1 MKRQTIKLDNN
12 RRDLLKKIILE
23 QTYSASNKAKK
34 KAKVILLKSEGKS
47 IKEII
52 KETNLCKRTI
62 INYVQEYNNMNCDVG
77 GMRFIH
83 KNKYKSSSL
92 KITNVDGD
100 NILLAEFKRKP
111 PLSYKEA
118 AERIKKIFNIA
129 ISESA
134 TRAYLNK
141 HKIYTKRSK
150 KIIKITN
157 NYSYKQ
163 NDRN

>member
-1 MKRQTIKLDNN
+1 MKRFFSLFIC
-12 RRDLLKKIILE
+12 LLLITLV
-23 QTYSASNKAKK
+23 A
-34 KAKVILLKSEGKS
+34 
-47 IKEII
+47 
-52 KETNLCKRTI
+52 
-62 INYVQEYNNMNCDVG
+62 CDG
-77 GMRFIH
+77 
-83 KNKYKSSSL
+83 

-111 PLSYKEA
+111 PLTYKEA
-118 AERIKKIFNIA
+118 SERIKKIFNIA

-157 NYSYKQ
+157 NYSNKQ

>member
-1 MKRQTIKLDNN
+1 MKRQSIYLDNN
-12 RRDLLKKIILE
+12 RKVLLNNITLK
-23 QTYSASNKAKK
+23 QTYSASTRAKK

-47 IKEII
+47 IREIM
-52 KETNLCKRTI
+52 KETKLSKRTI
-62 INYVQEYNNMNCDVG
+62 ISYIKEYNNPDRCIG

-83 KNKYKSSSL
+83 KNKYKVSSL
-92 KITNVDGD
+92 QRIGEP
-100 NILLAEFKRKP
+100 LLEEFKINP
-111 PLSYKEA
+111 PISYKEA
-118 AERIKKIFNIA
+118 STRITKLFNIA

-150 KIIKITN
+150 KPIRFVDETSEKE
-157 NYSYKQ
+157 

>member
-1 MKRQTIKLDNN
+1 MKRQTINLDYNRKVLLNN
-12 RRDLLKKIILE
+12 ITLK
-23 QTYSASNKAKK
+23 QTYSASPRAKK

-47 IKEII
+47 IKEIM
-52 KETNLCKRTI
+52 KETKLCKRTI
-62 INYVQEYNNMNCDVG
+62 ISYIKEYNNPDRYIG

-83 KNKYKSSSL
+83 KNKYKVSSL
-92 KITNVDGD
+92 QKIGNS
-100 NILLAEFKRKP
+100 LLEEFNLHP

-118 AERIKKIFNIA
+118 SGRIKRLFNIT

-141 HKIYTKRSK
+141 HDIYTKRSK
-150 KIIKITN
+150 KPVRNINTDLEKE
-157 NYSYKQ
+157 

>member
-1 MKRQTIKLDNN
+1 MKRQMINLD
-12 RRDLLKKIILE
+12 RKYKDLLTTITLKK
-23 QTYSASNKAKK
+23 TYSASARAKK

-47 IKEII
+47 IKEIM
-52 KETNLCKRTI
+52 KETKLSKRTI
-62 INYVQEYNNMNCDVG
+62 ISYIKEYNNPDRCIG

-83 KNKYKSSSL
+83 KNKYKVSSL
-92 KITNVDGD
+92 QRIGEP
-100 NILLAEFKRKP
+100 LLEEFKIHP
-111 PLSYKEA
+111 PISYKEA
-118 AERIKKIFNIA
+118 STRITKLFNVS

-150 KIIKITN
+150 KPIRIVDETSEKE
-157 NYSYKQ
+157 

>member
-1 MKRQTIKLDNN
+1 M
-12 RRDLLKKIILE
+12 
-23 QTYSASNKAKK
+23 
-34 KAKVILLKSEGKS
+34 LKSEGKS
-47 IKEII
+47 IKEIM

-62 INYVQEYNNMNCDVG
+62 INYVQEYNNMNRDVG

-111 PLSYKEA
+111 PLTYKEA
-118 AERIKKIFNIA
+118 SERIKKIFNIA

-141 HKIYTKRSK
+141 HKIYTKKSK
-150 KIIKITN
+150 RIIKITN
-157 NYSYKQ
+157 NYSNKQ